1 MEMFVQDDEVA
12 RLEVL
17 PTDQLRLAEVV
28 ALAWYLRQRDT
39 RRALQYVATAV
50 KWLRHPPH
58 SKQTPRTE
66 RAKYVARLGLVVAEV
81 QWLMGELDHA
91 QRRVLLAGKRFAR
104 LGAQSGAQISY
115 RRGQADASWL
125 LGRICFER
133 GDSEACNRHLAHA
146 ISLAQSINDQLR
158 AVYIQAELAR
168 LTAFH
173 DLPRAIAEWDEV
185 LRAALPQADPA
196 LVSVIEDFFG
206 VCAALSGDFG
216 RAAPHFIRV
225 HELAAKS
232 GQKRIAILALVNIS
246 DSFNGLNDYQTALS
260 WGQRALE
267 LATPTGWKSI
277 IALCLPQLAEPMR
290 HLGQFEAGKQM
301 LEQALETLQPPPV
314 SRHMAMVLEFLGNLA
329 LDQQQYLPAHGYFQQ
344 LLSCADALDHPD
356 YRIDA
361 RQGLAQTL
369 SYLNTPQ
376 EALTLAYDALHLAE
390 QHRSLGEQ
398 IETLQI
404 LAEIHSAH
412 VLSPPPGVASES
424 AALHFLLMARRLGEN
439 LDGFLLPAKLLDAL
453 ARAYSALGQFA
464 TAYQVS
470 VEAGIAREKTH
481 SREATNRAIAMQV
494 TQQTERARFDAE
506 HHKQWAE
513 SEARRAELYAQHSR
527 TLEQLSLIGQELT
540 AQLKCEAILDI
551 LNKHVHDMLDAQHFA
566 IYLVDHARQMLQCAL
581 MVEDGQRMP
590 LICFPIDDPAAN
602 SAMAVRER
610 CEIVRDWEPNAA
622 NIYRLP
628 GHVETLSELF
638 VPLILGEQVLGVM
651 TVQSVRRH
659 VYGEREKMIFRTL
672 CAYGAIALDNAQAN
686 LDLQLTATELEL
698 AKQRAEQATRLK
710 SEFLANMSHEIRTP
724 MNAIIGLAHLALRTK
739 LDRKQHDYVNKI
751 HYSGLSLLGI
761 LNDILDF
768 SKIEAGKLDIE
779 CVPFQ
784 LDEVLQHVADVT
796 SQRAFEKNLRYV
808 FSVPPGLPRHLYG
821 DPLRVGQVLI
831 NLLNNAIKFCD
842 QGQVQL
848 RCTEVSE
855 PGSEQVS
862 LQFEIIDS
870 GIGMSG
876 EQCARLF
883 QAFNQAEQSTTRKYG
898 GTGLGLSISQHLVQL
913 MRGKIAVESELG
925 QGARFYFQLEFNRV
939 AHSEIDVLPAEL
951 AQARVLLIETEPNE
965 TEPAVLYSY
974 LQALCR
980 EVTLVRDVS
989 AALTELRRATERPYG
1004 LLVIAQLE
1012 QGMQI
1017 LPLLLQK
1024 EMLAASSIALPQ
1036 PFFLLRAGQDR
1047 EELAH
1052 LPTLHHP
1059 VIYSSLRQRLCQQ
1072 FGIAG
1077 DEVEQI
1083 DKFHVGNRKF
1093 RVLVAEDNDINQQ
1106 IAVELLA
1113 EQGVQVD
1120 IAADGVHALEKLR
1133 IAKPGTYQII
1143 FMDLEMPE
1151 LDGHGATLQIRAQPQ
1166 FDAIPIIAMT
1176 AHALPEIARQC
1187 AQEGMQDFLTK
1198 PINLEKLR
1206 AVLQKWLP
1214 NLTSPA
1220 SSTQPIDASA
1230 ANLMLSPLKSIN
1242 SAEGLQR
1249 VAGNLPL
1256 YVQLLERFSHS
1267 QSQIFVQIEQAVGDG
1282 NQELAQR
1289 LLHTLRGVAGNIGA
1303 ANLADAAQE
1312 VENHAKRLG
1321 MLDFQDAKIAQT
1333 WPQLQAQL
1341 ALVLQEIGEVLA
1353 NATQEKSTSD
1363 AAENKPSLP
1372 PQAQQK
1378 LRLLLEACDVDALDY
1393 FAALDAEFALPLAAS
1408 DVQRMQ
1414 LALQEYDFEAALQI
1428 WQG

>member
-12 RLEVL
+12 RLEVR
-17 PTDQLRLAEVV
+17 PTNQLSLADVV
-28 ALAWYLRQRDT
+28 ALAWFLRQRDT
-39 RRALQYVATAV
+39 RRALDYVATAA
-50 KWLRHPPH
+50 KWLP
-58 SKQTPRTE
+58 STPRDE
-66 RAKYVARLGLVVAEV
+66 RLVYVARLGLVVAEV

-91 QRRVLLAGKRFAR
+91 QLRVQRADKLFTRLANK
-104 LGAQSGAQISY
+104 
-115 RRGQADASWL
+115 RGQSDAAWL
-125 LGRICFER
+125 MGRICFER
-133 GDSEACNRHLAHA
+133 GDSESCNRHLAHA
-146 ISLAQSINDQLR
+146 ISLAQSVDDHLR
-158 AVYIQAELAR
+158 ALYMQAELAR
-168 LTAFH
+168 LAAFH
-173 DLPRAIAEWDEV
+173 DLPLAIAQWDGI
-185 LRAALPQADPA
+185 LRAALPGANLA
-196 LVSVIEDFFG
+196 LVSAIEDFFG
-206 VCAALSGDFG
+206 VCAALAGDFG
-216 RAAPHFIRV
+216 RAAPHFIRA

-246 DSFNGLNDYQTALS
+246 DAFNGLNDYQTALS
-260 WGQRALE
+260 WGQRALQW
-267 LATPTGWKSI
+267 ATPTGWKSI

-301 LEQALETLQPPPV
+301 LEQALENLQPPPV

-329 LDQQQYLPAHGYFQQ
+329 LDQQQYLPAHGHFQQ
-344 LLSCADALDHPD
+344 LLSCSDALDHPD

-369 SYLNTPQ
+369 SYLNTPK
-376 EALTLAYDALHLAE
+376 EALSLAYDALHLAE

-412 VLSPPPGVASES
+412 GLPPPAGVTCES

-439 LDGFLLPAKLLDAL
+439 LEGFLVPAKLLDAL
-453 ARAYSALGQFA
+453 ARAYAAIGQHA

-513 SEARRAELYAQHSR
+513 SEARRAELYAQNSR

-540 AQLKCEAILDI
+540 AQLKREAILDI
-551 LNKHVHDMLDAQHFA
+551 LNQHVHDMLDAQHFA
-566 IYLVDHARQMLQCAL
+566 IYLVDHDQQMLQCAL
-581 MVEDGQRMP
+581 MVEVGQRMP
-590 LICFPIDDPAAN
+590 LIGFPIDDPAAN
-602 SAMAVRER
+602 SALAVRER
-610 CEIVRDWEPNAA
+610 REIVRDWEPNAN
-622 NIYRLP
+622 NIYRMP

-659 VYGEREKMIFRTL
+659 AYGDREKMIFRTL

-686 LDLQLTATELEL
+686 LDLQLTAMELEL
-698 AKQRAEQATRLK
+698 AKQRAEHATRLK

-796 SQRAFEKNLRYV
+796 SQRAFEKNIGYV
-808 FSVPPGLPRHLYG
+808 FSVSPGLPRHLYG

-831 NLLNNAIKFCD
+831 NLLNNAIKFSEH
-842 QGQVQL
+842 GQVEL

-855 PGSEQVS
+855 PGSERVI
-862 LQFEIIDS
+862 LHFEVIDS
-870 GIGMSG
+870 GIGMSH
-876 EQCARLF
+876 EQCACLF

-913 MRGKIAVESELG
+913 MRGKISVESELG

-939 AHSEIDVLPAEL
+939 AHSEIDVLPVEL
-951 AQARVLLIETEPNE
+951 AQARVLLIETDA
-965 TEPAVLYSY
+965 TEQAILCSY

-980 EVTLVRDVS
+980 EVVVVRDVN
-989 AALTELRRATERPYG
+989 AALAEISSATAQADPYR
-1004 LLVIAQLE
+1004 LLVIAQLA
-1012 QGMQI
+1012 QGLQI
-1017 LPLLLQK
+1017 LPFILEK
-1024 EMLAASSIALPQ
+1024 ERLELGGLSLPQ
-1036 PFFLLRAGQDR
+1036 PFFLLRSGQDR

-1059 VIYSSLRQRLCQQ
+1059 VIYSSLRQHLCQLLS
-1072 FGIAG
+1072 GVG
-1077 DEVEQI
+1077 DEVTHI
-1083 DKFHVGNRKF
+1083 DKFNADNRKL

-1120 IAADGVHALEKLR
+1120 IAADGVHALEKLKT
-1133 IAKPGTYQII
+1133 AKHGTYQII

-1166 FDAIPIIAMT
+1166 FDDLPIIAMT
-1176 AHALPEIARQC
+1176 AHALPEIAKQC
-1187 AQEGMQDFLTK
+1187 AQEGMQDYLTK
-1198 PINLEKLR
+1198 PISPEKLR

-1214 NLTSPA
+1214 TLSGSGSVNLPKKCHA
-1220 SSTQPIDASA
+1220 STTINATALPSLQ
-1230 ANLMLSPLKSIN
+1230 SIN
-1242 SAEGLQR
+1242 CVEGLQR

-1256 YVQLLERFSHS
+1256 YWQLLERFAHS
-1267 QSQIFVQIEQAVGDG
+1267 QNQVLGQITQAVTEGKA
-1282 NQELAQR
+1282 ELGLR

-1303 ANLADAAQE
+1303 ANLASAAQE
-1312 VENHAKRLG
+1312 VENHAKGRRLF
-1321 MLDFQDAKIAQT
+1321 DFQDEKIAQT
-1333 WPQLQAQL
+1333 WQHLQCQLEV
-1341 ALVLQEIGEVLA
+1341 VLQDIGKVLA
-1353 NATQEKSTSD
+1353 QEKPEVSASATEES
-1363 AAENKPSLP
+1363 KPSLP
-1372 PQAQQK
+1372 QQAQQK
-1378 LRLLLEACDVDALDY
+1378 LRHLLESSDVDAVEY
-1393 FAALDAEFALPLAAS
+1393 FAALCADFVLPIAAS

-1414 LALQEYDFEAALQI
+1414 LALQEYEFEAALQI
-1428 WQG
+1428 LQG